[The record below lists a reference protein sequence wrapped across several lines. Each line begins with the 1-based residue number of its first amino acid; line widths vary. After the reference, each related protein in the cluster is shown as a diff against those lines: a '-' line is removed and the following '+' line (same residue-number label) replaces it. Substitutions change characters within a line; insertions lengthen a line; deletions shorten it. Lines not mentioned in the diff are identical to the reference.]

1 MSLKT
6 RQELYDIMKQEIQ
19 VNNPELSDWE
29 EGSILDGMT
38 GASATA
44 ISEVMGLIVEE
55 FNKTFIDTANGP
67 EVTGSTDD
75 LQTLAVD
82 HFGSSF
88 ARPPAQKAVGI
99 VTFSRPKMDDGDC
112 TINAGTIVKT
122 AIDANG
128 NSQRFQTR
136 STVVITGLSINASVE
151 AIESGIAGNVDAEKI
166 TAIETTLTDPSIT
179 VRNDEAMSGGAEE
192 QDDARYRQT
201 IRDKLVLTRGAVKAS
216 IEAAARTVA
225 GVERATAIE
234 AEMPVIQYDVASG
247 VPANGSAYFLIPF
260 VSLYIADA
268 NGSANPALIELVQT
282 EVDKVRA
289 FGARIEVVGA
299 SPLELNWSAE
309 ITFNPSGPNFAT
321 LSSNPQ
327 AILDSMSEYLNGLAV
342 GVDFVKANANSAILA
357 IWGQEG
363 TGDIS
368 SFSTVSPVGNVSV
381 GAGQKLVAGT
391 MVIG

>member
-247 VPANGSAYFLIPF
+247 VPANGAAYFLIPF

>member
-1 MSLKT
+1 MALKT

-19 VNNPELSDWE
+19 VNNPALSDWE

-88 ARPPAQKAVGI
+88 ARPAAQKAVGI
-99 VTFSRPKMDDGDC
+99 VTFSRPTTDDGDC

-128 NSQRFQTR
+128 NSQRFQTK
-136 STVVITGLSINASVE
+136 STVVMTGLSINASVE
-151 AIESGIAGNVDAEKI
+151 AIEAGTSGNVDAEKI
-166 TAIETTLTDPSIT
+166 TAIETTLTDPSI
-179 VRNDEAMSGGAEE
+179 VVSNDEAMSGGAEE

-201 IRDKLVLTRGAVKAS
+201 IRDKLVLTRGAVKAA
-216 IEAAARTVA
+216 IEAAARTVS
-225 GVERATAIE
+225 GVERATAVEIE
-234 AEMPVIQYDVASG
+234 IPVIEYDIQNQTPVT
-247 VPANGSAYFLIPF
+247 GSVFFRIPY
-260 VSLYIADA
+260 VNLYVADA
-268 NGSANPALIELVQT
+268 NGTANDALINLVQI
-282 EVDKVRA
+282 EINKVRA
-289 FGARIEVVGA
+289 YGVKVEVIGATPVEI
-299 SPLELNWSAE
+299 NWTISV
-309 ITFNPSGPNFAT
+309 TFNPSGPNFST
-321 LSSNPQ
+321 LSSDPQ

-342 GVDFVKANANSAILA
+342 GMDFIRADANAAILA
-357 IWGQEG
+357 IWGPEG
-363 TGDIS
+363 TNDIS
-368 SFSTVSPVGNVSV
+368 AIATVAPVGNVSV
-381 GAGQKLVAGT
+381 GAGEKLVAGT
-391 MVIG
+391 MAIE